1 MRNYNPDDTDD
12 VLCWMREHKFLGGP
26 NKAQAIMRAQAAAAR
41 RDLLKATQQAEQKK
55 TAEVADRLETQVTRF
70 AEQQWG
76 AKTLAGCG
84 LKLAEEAGEVAG
96 ACVKIPE
103 GRATEEDL
111 KDEIGDV
118 LIVLSQFATKLGV
131 TLQELLERRFQFIQ
145 QRAAGNNP

>member
-1 MRNYNPDDTDD
+1 MRFYNPDITDD
-12 VLCWMREHKFLGGP
+12 VLRWMRDHQFKGSP
-26 NKAQAIMRAQAAAAR
+26 AQAQAAIRAQSDAAR

-55 TAEVADRLETQVTRF
+55 AAEVADRLETQVTRF

-76 AKTLAGCG
+76 VKTLDGC
-84 LKLAEEAGEVAG
+84 LFKLAEEFGEVAG

-111 KDEIGDV
+111 KDELGDV
-118 LIVLSQFATKLGV
+118 LIVLSQFATKLDV

-145 QRAAGNNP
+145 QRAAGKNP